1 MGRVKPGH
9 IQSHQWTIKESSVP
23 VIWLAI
29 CLWKG
34 ANQLSNQVFIKGKP
48 DETIKS
54 KIND

>member
-1 MGRVKPGH
+1 MGWVKPGH
-9 IQSHQWTIKESSVP
+9 IQSHQWTIKESSVL

-29 CLWKG
+29 CLWTG